1 MATAEDRF
9 TRIYEEHYDA
19 VERYVR
25 RRADDA
31 FVRDVVAEV
40 FLVVWRRFDEVPSDP
55 LPWLYGTARRVLAN
69 ELRGDR
75 RRTQLV
81 VRVAE
86 NVPTEI
92 DDHAEDVVGLVSMAA
107 AMDRLSEPDQ
117 EALRL
122 VAWEE
127 LNLRD
132 AARAAGCSIT
142 AFAMRLNRAR
152 NRLRKEMTWTTP
164 NRMMALRGEPT

>member
-1 MATAEDRF
+1 MATAQDRF

-31 FVRDVVAEV
+31 VVRDVVAEV
-40 FLVVWRRFDEVPSDP
+40 FLVVWRRFDEVPAEP
-55 LPWLYGTARRVLAN
+55 LPWLYGTAQRILAN
-69 ELRGDR
+69 ELRGSR

-81 VRVAE
+81 ARVAE
-86 NVPTEI
+86 HAATES
-92 DDHAEDVVGLVSMAA
+92 DDHAEDVVGMVSVAA

-122 VAWEE
+122 IAWEG
-127 LNLRD
+127 LNLRE

-142 AFAMRLNRAR
+142 AFAMRLHRAR
-152 NRLRKEMTWTTP
+152 SRLRQEMTWTTP
-164 NRMMALRGEPT
+164 NPLVALRGEPT

>member
-31 FVRDVVAEV
+31 VVRDVVAEV

-55 LPWLYGTARRVLAN
+55 LPWLYGTARKVLAN

-81 VRVAE
+81 ARVAE
-86 NVPTEI
+86 RVSTEI

-107 AMDRLSEPDQ
+107 ALDRLSEPDQ

-122 VAWEE
+122 VAWEG
-127 LNLRD
+127 LNLRE

-142 AFAMRLNRAR
+142 AFAMRLSRAR
-152 NRLRKEMTWTTP
+152 SRLRQEMTWTTP
-164 NRMMALRGEPT
+164 NRWMAMRGEPT